1 MRQLDN
7 IRDLLG
13 DDLKHTLRT
22 GTHVRLAAATFSIYA
37 FRALE
42 AELERVEAFDFLFT
56 RDVFDPTT
64 QVGRVPRERRQ
75 YEIPPVRLS
84 AALAGTPFEL
94 VLKNRLTQ
102 KAVARDCADWVRRKA
117 RFMVN
122 ATGRRAQPMI
132 TLERGNEASAYI
144 GADDFTAPA
153 LGYQPDNALSNVVT
167 RMDGAAAS
175 GLVELMRSLLEAEE
189 FEDVTDELLDHIER
203 IYAENAPEALYFTL
217 IHSLFTAFLD
227 DLSVEAMPNERV
239 GHESSI
245 IWRKMYPFQRDAA
258 VGIINKLNRYRGCIL
273 ADSVGLGKTFTAL
286 GVIKYF
292 EARNLN
298 VLVLCPKRLAENWK
312 TYIQPYRTNIL
323 ADDRLRYT
331 VLNHTDLQRE
341 RGESHGVDLSLIHWE
356 NFDLVVIDESHN
368 FRNQSA
374 SDEGEGPTR
383 YQALL
388 ENVIRSGVKT
398 RVLMLSATPVNNR
411 FADLRNQLNLA
422 YEGELSDL
430 SRDLDL
436 GRNVEDVFNSAQ
448 KAFNAWAERPKE
460 SRTADALLQSL
471 DIEFFTLLDSVT
483 IARSRKHIT
492 TYYDTA
498 ELGPFPERQPPESH
512 RPALTDRS
520 DVMGFNSIYG
530 ELSQLELAVYTPLK
544 YVHESRMDKYAARY
558 DTELGD
564 GVGFAQVQ
572 REDSLKGLMRINLL
586 KRLESSVHAFRLT
599 LGGLAE
605 AYRASLSAMDRFRNG
620 GGGVWIDAGAIEGED
635 SEDAQIGGK
644 VKVDLED
651 VDIPTYRRDLQSD
664 LALIEGLI
672 AEMAKVT
679 PGRDTKLQHLIARIR
694 HKASDPLN
702 PGNRKVLVFSAFADT
717 ANYLFDNL
725 SPALR
730 AEGLELAVV
739 TGGTGHPRNSTGT
752 GRDFQSTLT
761 LFSPQSKSKALTP
774 LRDVPEIDI
783 LIGTD
788 CISEGQNLQDCD
800 TVVNYD
806 IHWNP
811 TRIIQRFG
819 RVDRIGSP
827 NAKIQL
833 VNYWPDIDLD
843 EYINLKER
851 VENRMVAADMSA
863 TGDDNLL
870 AVNDPDAEYRK
881 SQLEALM
888 SEDLEPSGPSQ
899 GVSIADLGLNEFRM
913 DLAGFVR
920 DGTYRPDA
928 PTGLHTVV
936 AADPSVGLRPGV
948 IFALRNLK
956 ADETLRKGNRLHPY
970 YLAYVDMEGRS
981 VVPHTDPKRILDMVR
996 RAAKGRT
1003 EPILPLCDPFN
1014 AETEDGR
1021 DMVRYSDLLSAAID
1035 TLVERERGRALDS
1048 LFTAGA
1054 ADLSPDGMGGLDDFE
1069 LLCFF
1074 VVREPSEASGA

>member
-1 MRQLDN
+1 MKQLDN
-7 IRDLLG
+7 IQELLG
-13 DDLKHTLRT
+13 DDLKETLDY

-37 FRALE
+37 FEAL
-42 AELERVEAFDFLFT
+42 ATELEKVEAFDFLFT
-56 RDVFDPTT
+56 QDVFDPEA
-64 QVGRVPRERRQ
+64 QVGKMSREQRQ
-75 YEIPPVRLS
+75 YEIPPIRLS

-94 VLKNRLTQ
+94 VLKNKLTQ
-102 KAVARDCADWVRRKA
+102 KAIARDCADWVRRKA

-122 ATGRRAQPMI
+122 ATGKRAQPMM
-132 TLERGNEASAYI
+132 TLEKKGELSAYI
-144 GADDFTAPA
+144 GANDFTAPA
-153 LGYQPDNALSNVVT
+153 LGYQPDNALSNIVT
-167 RMDGAAAS
+167 RMDGATAS
-175 GLVELMRSLLEAEE
+175 HFVEIMRGLLDAGN
-189 FEDVTDELLDHIER
+189 FKDVTTDLLDHIER

-239 GHESSI
+239 GHEDSV
-245 IWRKMYPFQRDAA
+245 IWQTMYPFQRDAA
-258 VGIINKLNRYRGCIL
+258 VGIINKLNRFRGCIL

-312 TYIQPYRTNIL
+312 TYVQQYRTNIL
-323 ADDRLRYT
+323 SKDRLRYT

-341 RGESHGVDLSLIHWE
+341 RGKSHGIDLSLIHWE

-374 SDEGEGPTR
+374 ADEGEGPTR

-398 RVLMLSATPVNNR
+398 KVLMLSATPVNNR

-422 YEGELSDL
+422 YEGQLTEL
-430 SRDLDL
+430 SRDLNL
-436 GRNVEDVFNSAQ
+436 GRNVEDVFNGAQ
-448 KAFNAWAERPKE
+448 RVFNAWAERPAE
-460 SRTADALLQSL
+460 TRTADALLQSL
-471 DIEFFTLLDSVT
+471 DMDFFTLLDSVT

-492 TYYDTA
+492 TYYDTS
-498 ELGPFPERQPPESH
+498 ELGPFPERQAPESH

-520 DVMGFNSIYG
+520 DVMGFNAIYG
-530 ELSQLELAVYTPLK
+530 ELAQLELAVYTPLK
-544 YVHESRMDKYAARY
+544 FVYESRKQKYAERY
-558 DTELGD
+558 DTQLDD
-564 GVGFAQVQ
+564 GTGFAQVQ

-599 LGGLAE
+599 LGKLANS
-605 AYRASLSAMDRFRNG
+605 YRASLSAMDRFEKNG
-620 GGGVWIDAGAIEGED
+620 GGAWVDADVIAGED
-635 SEDAQIGGK
+635 DEDAQIGGK
-644 VKVDLED
+644 VKVDLAD
-651 VDIPTYRRDLQSD
+651 VDIPTYRRELESD
-664 LALIEGLI
+664 LTLIDGLI

-679 PGRDTKLQHLIARIR
+679 PDRDSKLQHLIGRIR
-694 HKASDPLN
+694 EKALEPLN
-702 PGNRKVLVFSAFADT
+702 PDNRKILIFSAFADT
-717 ANYLFDNL
+717 ANYLFNNL
-725 SPALR
+725 EPALKTN
-730 AEGLELAVV
+730 ALDLAVV
-739 TGGTGHPRNSTGT
+739 TGGTGNPRNSTGT

-761 LFSPQSKSKALTP
+761 LFSPRSKSKALTP
-774 LRDVPEIDI
+774 LKDVEEIDV

-819 RVDRIGSP
+819 RVDRIRSP

-833 VNYWPDIDLD
+833 INYWPDIDLD

-913 DLAGFVR
+913 DLAKFVKE
-920 DGTYRPDA
+920 GAYRPDG

-936 AADPSVGLRPGV
+936 AADLSAGLMPGV
-948 IFALRNLK
+948 IFALRNLN
-956 ADETLRKGNRLHPY
+956 ADETLKKGNRLHPY
-970 YLAYVDMEGRS
+970 YLAYVDMEGQP

-996 RAAKGRT
+996 MAAKGRT
-1003 EPILPLCDPFN
+1003 EPILSLCDPFN
-1014 AETEDGR
+1014 TETKDGR

-1035 TLVERERGRALDS
+1035 TLVEREKGRALDS

-1054 ADLSPDGMGGLDDFE
+1054 ADLLPDGMGGLDDFE

-1074 VVREPSEASGA
+1074 VVRAEA